1 MTELWFGIVS
11 VMLTMFVVMDGYDL
25 GAGVL
30 HLFVARTDDERRR
43 VLAAI
48 GPYWD
53 ANEVWLIATGGALFV
68 AFPKVLASGLSGFY
82 LAIFMVLWCLVLRGI
97 SIEFRSHVAAPMWRA
112 FWDVTFAVAS
122 ILLCIFFGCAF
133 GNLLRGLPLDANGW
147 FGLTLFTS
155 FTTRMPVG
163 ILDWYTVLAGVYALL
178 ALVMHGGAYL
188 CWKSEGELLE
198 RCRRAAF
205 RVGIVVTALWP
216 VMTFLTVRVNPSMFV
231 NFASRPLAWVCI
243 VIAVA
248 GQAALL
254 FGLVRGNY
262 RNALLG
268 SSAFLLGLLAATAVS
283 VFPVML
289 RSAGDPALSL
299 TAFQTTN
306 TPEAL
311 KVALRWWLV
320 GIPLVIVYFVIQ
332 FRIHAGK
339 VHAPRA
345 GEGY

>member
-11 VMLTMFVVMDGYDL
+11 VMLTMFVVMDGFDL
-25 GAGVL
+25 GAGAL
-30 HLFVARTDDERRR
+30 HLFVARNDDERRR

-48 GPYWD
+48 GPHWD
-53 ANEVWLIATGGALFV
+53 ANEVWLIATGGALFL

-82 LAIFMVLWCLVLRGI
+82 LAIFLVLWCLLLRGI
-97 SIEFRSHVAAPMWRA
+97 AIEFRSHIAAPMWRA
-112 FWDVTFAVAS
+112 FWDVIFAVAS
-122 ILLCIFFGCAF
+122 ILLCIFFGCAL
-133 GNLLRGLPLDANGW
+133 GNLLRGLPMDANGW
-147 FGLTLFTS
+147 FGLTLFTD
-155 FTTRMPVG
+155 FTARMPVG

-178 ALVMHGGAYL
+178 ALVMHGGAFL
-188 CWKSEGELLE
+188 CWKSEGVLLD
-198 RCRRAAF
+198 RCRIVAS
-205 RVGIVVTALWP
+205 RVGLLVTALWP
-216 VMTFLTVRVNPSMFV
+216 VMTYLTVRVNPWMFL
-231 NFASRPLAWVCI
+231 NFVERPLAWVCI
-243 VIAVA
+243 LIAMA
-248 GQAALL
+248 GQVALL
-254 FGLVRGNY
+254 FGLVRGHF

-289 RSAGDPALSL
+289 RSAADPALSI
-299 TAFQTTN
+299 TAYQATN

-311 KVALRWWLV
+311 KTALAWFSV

-339 VHAPRA
+339 IPAPRE